1 MPQTLDFTGFLGFFP
16 SAIYKIINSFSS
28 CQSTDFFDLVTLE
41 RSPIWGMLCCHHQH
55 FSEQIRTES
64 CFSFFPFG
72 ECLGFLL
79 GGGRSILL
87 SYRDIYEI
95 SLILRGFLRFVQGD
109 DLYFRGKIHQKNGHF
124 ANGFLPL
131 ESNLLKNVPLP
142 RRQKSAEFT
151 TPLEPDFRF
160 QKIIWPVINIFL
172 GVDPIQHREVTPD
185 AKKCLEIQAFSAFA
199 FPSDTTL

>member
-1 MPQTLDFTGFLGFFP
+1 MVCC
-16 SAIYKIINSFSS
+16 
-28 CQSTDFFDLVTLE
+28 CQSTVA
-41 RSPIWGMLCCHHQH
+41 
-55 FSEQIRTES
+55 SEAISQDEQNLQQNY
-64 CFSFFPFG
+64 CFSADSCSPFF
-72 ECLGFLL
+72 L

-131 ESNLLKNVPLP
+131 ESNLLKNVLLP

-151 TPLEPDFRF
+151 TPFEPDFRF

-172 GVDPIQHREVTPD
+172 GGVCSIQLSYWDVFNFFVSLRNYRTQLPTKV
-185 AKKCLEIQAFSAFA
+185 
-199 FPSDTTL
+199 FPR